1 MHIPA
6 TITEMIQILM
16 QDYGFPEEVLARHFR
31 LTAEQLEQLL
41 SGDPDGLPGDPAER
55 YRAQSRISRLYFGV
69 CESREQKLSGYL
81 EVLLSYH
88 GLSRETVAR
97 AAQVPSEAVE
107 RALDPETLPFLD
119 PEVRYCLAA
128 AVMVLRFLFREDEP
142 TL

>member
-88 GLSRETVAR
+88 GLR
-97 AAQVPSEAVE
+97 
-107 RALDPETLPFLD
+107 
-119 PEVRYCLAA
+119 
-128 AVMVLRFLFREDEP
+128 
-142 TL
+142 

>member
-55 YRAQSRISRLYFGV
+55 YRAQSRISLLYFGV

-97 AAQVPSEAVE
+97 AAQVPSE
-107 RALDPETLPFLD
+107 TLPFLD
-119 PEVRYCLAA
+119 PEVRYRLAS

>member
-1 MHIPA
+1 
-6 TITEMIQILM
+6 MIQILM

-55 YRAQSRISRLYFGV
+55 YRAQSRISLLYFGV

-107 RALDPETLPFLD
+107 RGLWTRRRCPSSIRRC
-119 PEVRYCLAA
+119 RYRLAA